1 MKHKQSEV
9 KQEQIEW
16 RRDKVLDLSSKG
28 HTEREIA
35 KVLQVC
41 CATIHRDLTILKQ
54 EAKKNISRYID
65 EQLPA
70 EFHKCLVGITAIMK
84 ESWKTADAAES
95 QGDRRDKLQALSLAK
110 ECYAMKLDL
119 FSSAT
124 VVDKAVRFVDR
135 HKDSGRGFM
144 PQSTEVLIDDLQN
157 LSIILDKY
165 ESQLGLG

>member
-1 MKHKQSEV
+1 MKYKQSEV

-41 CATIHRDLTILKQ
+41 CATVHRDITILKQ
-54 EAKKNISRYID
+54 EAKESISRYID

-70 EFHKCLVGITAIMK
+70 EYHKCLVGITAIMK

-95 QGDRRDKLQALSLAK
+95 EGDRRDKLQALALAK

-119 FSSAT
+119 LSSAT
-124 VVDKAVRFVDR
+124 VVDRAVKFLDR
-135 HKDSGRGFM
+135 NRDRAFM
-144 PQSTEVLIDDLQN
+144 PQNGKVITDDSPEPIEN
-157 LSIILDKY
+157 T
-165 ESQLGLG
+165 G